1 MWCKAAVP
9 IVARSIAAFGQGRT
23 IPENVVRLV
32 SSRSGEEIRR
42 LKARNRVALPLR
54 QLAANLMRVANGAG
68 KPTAIVRQLSDCLVA
83 LREYC
88 EAHQAAPTSEEFYEI
103 LRHESVWREHRP
115 WIEQRR
121 QDARELDP
129 GDTSEDER
137 EEAMQ
142 EIRRGALQMV
152 AAMLLNQTPQRSS
165 GEHRI
170 AMAIRNIEEIRRQK
184 SLRPPVTYERTMEW
198 LRAHKAK
205 RRQGKR
211 DGG

>member
-1 MWCKAAVP
+1 
-9 IVARSIAAFGQGRT
+9 
-23 IPENVVRLV
+23 VRLV
-32 SSRSGEEIRR
+32 SSRPEEEIRR
-42 LKARNRVALPLR
+42 LMARDGIALPLR

-68 KPTAIVRQLSDCLVA
+68 KPHEIIRQLSDCLLA

-88 EAHQAAPTSEEFYEI
+88 TAHQAAPSPEEISAI
-103 LRHESVWREHRP
+103 LSYESVWREHRP
-115 WIEQRR
+115 WIEERR
-121 QDARELDP
+121 QDARALDP

-137 EEAMQ
+137 EAAMQ

-165 GEHRI
+165 GEHRV
-170 AMAIRNIEEIRRQK
+170 AMAIRNIEEVRRQK

-205 RRQGKR
+205 RRRIKR
-211 DGG
+211 DDG